1 MYHVVPNH
9 LTVQTAAFPDLKGIF
24 VSISFNARSSLMS
37 LFPDLKGIFE
47 SDCPERVTLPGPTF
61 PDLKGIF
68 ESEQEVK

>member
-24 VSISFNARSSLMS
+24 ESISFNARSSLMS

-47 SDCPERVTLPGPTF
+47 SH
-61 PDLKGIF
+61 KSIGIIAVF
-68 ESEQEVK
+68 KVQYTSV